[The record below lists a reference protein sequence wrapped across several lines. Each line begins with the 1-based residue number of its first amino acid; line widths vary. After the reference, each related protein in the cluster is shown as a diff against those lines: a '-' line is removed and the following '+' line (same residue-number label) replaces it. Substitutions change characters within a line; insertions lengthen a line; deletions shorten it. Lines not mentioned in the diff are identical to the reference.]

1 MNTDARLPSSARGKD
16 KAPVH
21 VVAGVLSD
29 AKGRILLARRTAGRD
44 LAGDWEFPGG
54 KVEAGETPF
63 QALDRELHEELGI
76 RIHAMEPLIAVAQAY
91 KDKRILLDVYRV
103 TRFSGKA
110 RGLEKQALAWSP
122 GEKLATYPM
131 PPADRPVVAAL
142 TQAPSYLIT
151 PERLG
156 DAADFM
162 QRIDQALLAGIRRIQ
177 LRLAAGEGVDLA
189 GIAAEVKRRCD
200 LSAAELLING
210 DIELAA
216 KLGCG
221 VHLRAAQ
228 LMALSARPLAAG
240 AAVAASCHDEP
251 ELRQAQA
258 LGADFVVL
266 GPVGKTPSH
275 AEQPAMGW
283 KRFAALREHVS
294 LPIYALGGLRPGDH
308 GAARQHG
315 AQGIAAIR
323 GLWPE
328 A

>member
-1 MNTDARLPSSARGKD
+1 
-16 KAPVH
+16 
-21 VVAGVLSD
+21 
-29 AKGRILLARRTAGRD
+29 
-44 LAGDWEFPGG
+44 
-54 KVEAGETPF
+54 
-63 QALDRELHEELGI
+63 
-76 RIHAMEPLIAVAQAY
+76 
-91 KDKRILLDVYRV
+91 
-103 TRFSGKA
+103 
-110 RGLEKQALAWSP
+110 
-122 GEKLATYPM
+122 
-131 PPADRPVVAAL
+131 
-142 TQAPSYLIT
+142 
-151 PERLG
+151 
-156 DAADFM
+156 
-162 QRIDQALLAGIRRIQ
+162 
-177 LRLAAGEGVDLA
+177 VDLA

-240 AAVAASCHDEP
+240 AAVAASCHYEP